1 MIPWAIAHQAPLSM
15 GFPSQQYWSVLLFS
29 PPGDFPD
36 KGIKSTS
43 PVSPALQADSLPTE
57 PSGKLKKQTNKQKK
71 NHTTHSHI
79 ILGGD
84 GMMRM
89 G

>member
-1 MIPWAIAHQAPLSM
+1 MIPWAIAHQAPLSL

-57 PSGKLKKQTNKQKK
+57 PSGKLKKKK
-71 NHTTHSHI
+71 KHTTHSHI